1 MRAASASPSFRLATT
16 AGYEAATAPRAAS
29 DLFGGTP
36 PEAKAPVE
44 VAENETSATAMAMAK
59 NGFVII
65 EKKTQAE
72 RPLSACLD
80 VLIDKRLLLYL
91 QRTERT
97 NKKHLER
104 FKKACFFL
112 SLSPTGKFNVAK

>member
-1 MRAASASPSFRLATT
+1 LRLATT

-36 PEAKAPVE
+36 PEANAPVE

-65 EKKTQAE
+65 EKKNTSGTTAFCVSRRSDRQEVAA
-72 RPLSACLD
+72 LSAANGKNEQKTLGTIQEG
-80 VLIDKRLLLYL
+80 V
-91 QRTERT
+91 
-97 NKKHLER
+97 
-104 FKKACFFL
+104 FF
-112 SLSPTGKFNVAK
+112 SLSVAHRKIQRREINDVIV